1 MITADRN
8 GRGLLSR
15 TDILRRRLPAAVTPV
30 PATDPA
36 STRRHSVR
44 FTLGLFAAFIVP
56 SVLLC
61 GLLGRAWVSSEQDRL
76 TGSVAAQVARAADEV
91 DQYLSGHLAL
101 LKALGTSPALD
112 TNDFA
117 RLRDQ
122 IRQLF
127 APERI
132 EVALRDGAGHV
143 LFRTGAKPDGGTG
156 LGLKAGRSEAS
167 FSDLIRRGS
176 GGYVVLSVP
185 VMHGDAVRFVLEAEV
200 DATVFAEVLRRSGLG
215 PQQLASLA
223 DRQGRV
229 IARTE
234 GDPPVYGQTIAGF
247 AERVG
252 AKGVWIGKNPRG
264 LPVRMSYERLPEA
277 GWMVSVGMTEEAFR
291 APLIHSIQWLAAI
304 CALIVLVAILLLVP
318 LVRQRIAFQRAVAE
332 TQGRLRTSEERLALA
347 LDSGDDGLFDWD
359 RTTDAVWLSPRWS
372 AKLGYPADAPT
383 RPGAFYAEAVHP
395 DDREELD
402 ALMQA
407 HLAGTSPAIEAE
419 YRRRCADGHYLWVL
433 LRARVVERDAA
444 GLVLRIVG
452 TLMDISRRKEAEL
465 HVIHLAHHDALTG
478 LGNRALFHHRL
489 SEVLERSRRGSARY
503 AVLACD
509 LDRFKAVNDT
519 FGHAEGDRLL
529 CTVAERICA
538 VLSPQDTVA
547 RLGGDE
553 FAVILGEIPDDEAIH
568 AACER
573 IIAAIGAPI
582 PHHGGTIDI
591 AVSIGV
597 ALVSGSEATAEEVF
611 RQADMAM
618 YQAKAAGRNTY
629 CLFEA
634 TVLTRNSTRGL
645 LALDMKDAIRRGDFF
660 LVYQPVIDVD
670 SGAVVSFEALMR
682 WQHPTRGMISPVDF
696 IPVAEETGMIA
707 QLGAWALVEACRE
720 ALTWDEDLW
729 IGVNVSPVQF
739 RCGLEQAVLTAL
751 ATTGLL
757 ARRLKLEVTEGVLMQ
772 DADGAIACLHRLR
785 ALGVRIALDDFGT
798 GYSSL
803 SYLRRFPFDKLKIDR
818 AFIRDITEPDAAA
831 IIRAVVGIGQSLGM
845 SIVAEGVETVEQLEA
860 VRREGCNEV
869 QGFLFSKPLPAAEA
883 RAFVANRAARAA

>member
-1 MITADRN
+1 M
-8 GRGLLSR
+8 
-15 TDILRRRLPAAVTPV
+15 
-30 PATDPA
+30 
-36 STRRHSVR
+36 
-44 FTLGLFAAFIVP
+44 
-56 SVLLC
+56 
-61 GLLGRAWVSSEQDRL
+61 
-76 TGSVAAQVARAADEV
+76 
-91 DQYLSGHLAL
+91 
-101 LKALGTSPALD
+101 
-112 TNDFA
+112 
-117 RLRDQ
+117 
-122 IRQLF
+122 
-127 APERI
+127 
-132 EVALRDGAGHV
+132 
-143 LFRTGAKPDGGTG
+143 
-156 LGLKAGRSEAS
+156 
-167 FSDLIRRGS
+167 
-176 GGYVVLSVP
+176 
-185 VMHGDAVRFVLEAEV
+185 
-200 DATVFAEVLRRSGLG
+200 
-215 PQQLASLA
+215 
-223 DRQGRV
+223 
-229 IARTE
+229 
-234 GDPPVYGQTIAGF
+234 IAGF

-252 AKGVWIGKNPRG
+252 AKGVWAGRNPRG

-291 APLIHSIQWLAAI
+291 APLIRSTQWLAAI
-304 CALIVLVAILLLVP
+304 SALIILVAILLLVP
-318 LVRQRIAFQRAVAE
+318 LVRQRLAFQRAVAE
-332 TQGRLRTSEERLALA
+332 AQGRLRLSEERLALA

-359 RTTDAVWLSPRWS
+359 LVSDAVWLSPRWS
-372 AKLGYPADAPT
+372 VKLGYAADAPT
-383 RPGAFYAEAVHP
+383 RPGALYAESVHP
-395 DDREELD
+395 DDREEVA

-407 HLAGTSPAIEAE
+407 HLAGTIPAIEAE

-444 GLVLRIVG
+444 GHALRIVG

-465 HVIHLAHHDALTG
+465 HVIHLAHHDTLTG
-478 LGNRALFHHRL
+478 LANRALFHQRL

-538 VLSPQDTVA
+538 VMSPQDTVA

-553 FAVILGEIPDDEAIH
+553 FAVILGEVPDDGAID

-573 IIAAIGAPI
+573 IIAAIGAPM

-597 ALVSGSEATAEEVF
+597 ALVSGGEATAEEVF

-629 CLFEA
+629 CRFEA

-660 LVYQPVIDVD
+660 LVYQPVIDVV

-682 WQHPTRGMISPVDF
+682 WQHPTRGMISPADF

-751 ATTGLL
+751 ATTGLP
-757 ARRLKLEVTEGVLMQ
+757 AGRLKLEVTEGVLMQ

-845 SIVAEGVETVEQLEA
+845 SIVAEGRRDAGAVGGGAARGLQRGPGLPLQQAPSGGGGPRLRRQPRAPARPDGTTRRWHTRRSTAPCPPTTAIDGRVSIAGQAEA
-860 VRREGCNEV
+860 ACRALFLAPDEALVATAAAGRAGQDAICYLDAIGALPGRIGGRRED
-869 QGFLFSKPLPAAEA
+869 GFVLHLSLT
-883 RAFVANRAARAA
+883 RARAARVAARLLWQAEQRGRPVEQRATRASSPSTGR